1 MKIAKREHA
10 FQGYA
15 NTCNVKI
22 WNAFNPELQ
31 LEDTVSAI
39 KSKLI
44 ELLTQL
50 KGFKFL
56 PTLVSVFKEIES
68 DYKTKYEDFYSS
80 SKAEIIINKSGI
92 DNVFQSI
99 YTTIITDIQ
108 ISFRKGSGWI
118 IDSVIDHTMSISKY
132 NPLAGSSYIKL
143 LKELDHLRKG
153 LINVQ
158 NSDDNECF
166 KWCLARYLNLTDYNP
181 RRITNV
187 DKDFAK
193 TIDFKDIKFP
203 FKIREIYKIEKQN
216 SISIMFLSMKIKK
229 NIESMYQNNV
239 VKKNMLTYY
248 WLENEKKT
256 LCSYQRF

>member
-10 FQGYA
+10 FQSYA
-15 NTCNVKI
+15 NTCNFKI
-22 WNAFNPELQ
+22 WNTFDPELQ

-56 PTLVSVFKEIES
+56 PTLFLVFKEIES
-68 DYKTKYEDFYSS
+68 DYETKYKDFYSS

-99 YTTIITDIQ
+99 YTTIIKDIQ
-108 ISFRKGSGWI
+108 TSFRKGSGWI

-153 LINVQ
+153 LINIQ

-166 KWCLARYLNLTDYNP
+166 KWCLARYLNPTDYNP

-203 FKIREIYKIEKQN
+203 FKIREIHKIEKQN
-216 SISIMFLSMKIKK
+216 SISNMFLSMKIKK

-239 VKKNMLTYY
+239 MKKNMLTYY
-248 WLENEKKT
+248 CLENEKKT